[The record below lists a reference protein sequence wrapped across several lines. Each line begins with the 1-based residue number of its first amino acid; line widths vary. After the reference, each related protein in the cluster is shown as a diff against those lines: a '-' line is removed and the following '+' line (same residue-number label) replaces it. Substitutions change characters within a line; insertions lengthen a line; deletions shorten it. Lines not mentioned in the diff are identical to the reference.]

1 MGNPMKY
8 LISLFLTTILLSC
21 GNDNSELYLILRDEN
36 KDLFDKNN
44 ELVKSIEGKNQQI
57 EMKMDSIEQKQENKL
72 LFIEKEINRKPKPF
86 DEDYDEV
93 IVVEG
98 GIKNI

>member
-1 MGNPMKY
+1 MKY

-21 GNDNSELYLILRDEN
+21 GNDNSELYIILRDEN

-57 EMKMDSIEQKQENKL
+57 EMKIDSIETRQIDFIRNLDDKIMKKQKRQE
-72 LFIEKEINRKPKPF
+72 EI
-86 DEDYDEV
+86 DYMNSEEYEV
-93 IVVEG
+93 EIEG
-98 GIKNI
+98 GNI